1 MSMPIP
7 KLEGSRIRLRP
18 LRADDVDALYALHS
32 DSQVMRYWSRTAWT
46 DRAESISHLGRMAQ
60 AERDGDIPWA
70 IARREDDVLIGSLSL
85 FQIVPEHAR
94 GMFGYACSRLAGV
107 TVLRWRQRGWV
118 WPTHFP
124 HWVSNVSRPISI
136 PPTSLPDG
144 WPSGLVSSRKDCCVV
159 AGKSMA
165 CGPTAHGMACCGKNF
180 PTFEAGSASDAD
192 DRYAEGLGLRTFV
205 QSQSKTQAAADPFGV
220 TAQTQSGCF
229 IQYFVSGFS
238 P

>member
-94 GMFGYACSRLAGV
+94 GMFGYALQSASWGHGFALEAARLGLAHAFSALGLERIEADIDPANQPSRRLAERLGFK
-107 TVLRWRQRGWV
+107 Q
-118 WPTHFP
+118 
-124 HWVSNVSRPISI
+124 
-136 PPTSLPDG
+136 
-144 WPSGLVSSRKDCCVV
+144 
-159 AGKSMA
+159 
-165 CGPTAHGMACCGKNF
+165 
-180 PTFEAGSASDAD
+180 
-192 DRYAEGLGLRTFV
+192 EGLLRRRWKVDGVWSDSAWYGLLREE
-205 QSQSKTQAAADPFGV
+205 
-220 TAQTQSGCF
+220 
-229 IQYFVSGFS
+229 FS
-238 P
+238 DV